1 MRRLEF
7 KDILIQEKVRPHDP
21 RTLKVKS
28 EDRFDEGQRKV
39 VVGEGHQRLIE
50 RLQTEN
56 SLATRRAL
64 ASSVVVK
71 ETGTLAEN
79 RVTACNQQ
87 KMRWED
93 RGGVSDGRDG

>member
-1 MRRLEF
+1 M
-7 KDILIQEKVRPHDP
+7 
-21 RTLKVKS
+21 
-28 EDRFDEGQRKV
+28 
-39 VVGEGHQRLIE
+39 
-50 RLQTEN
+50 
-56 SLATRRAL
+56 